1 MHRILIVAFL
11 LAVAGAVSPAVAL
24 TDRDILGKWCGS
36 NTNYD
41 IGRKTLTVIWRS
53 DDERKKFA
61 IDHFEFSDAGA
72 IMYWRRIAGEKLL
85 STQFGEF
92 SRDRRTMIQIKN
104 EAGPR
109 REFRRC

>member
-1 MHRILIVAFL
+1 MQRILIVAFL

-36 NTNYD
+36 DTNYD

-53 DDERKKFA
+53 DNERKKFA
-61 IDHFEFSDAGA
+61 IDHFEFSDASV
-72 IMYWRRIAGEKLL
+72 IMYWRRIAGEKRL

>member
-1 MHRILIVAFL
+1 MQRILIVAL
-11 LAVAGAVSPAVAL
+11 LIGVAGAANPALAL

-36 NTNYD
+36 ETNYD

-53 DDERKKFA
+53 DNERKKFV
-61 IDHFEFSDAGA
+61 IDRFEFSDAGV
-72 IMYWRRIAGEKLL
+72 IMYWRRIAGDKLL

-92 SRDRRTMIQIKN
+92 SSDRRMMIQIRN

>member
-1 MHRILIVAFL
+1 MWIVAIV
-11 LAVAGAVSPAVAL
+11 LAVAGAASPALAL

-36 NTNYD
+36 ATNYD
-41 IGRKTLTVIWRS
+41 IGRNRLTVTWRS
-53 DDERKKFA
+53 DKERKKFVV
-61 IDHFEFSDAGA
+61 DRFEFTDTGV
-72 IMYWRRIAGEKLL
+72 IMYWRRSADDKLL

-92 SRDRRTMIQIKN
+92 SPNRRMMIQIRN